1 MRKRFYRPSTV
12 DHEECA
18 RITKNLR
25 ETLNAVAAGTIDP
38 EEALEQARWLVLQAK
53 VPHRNPDMAFWGY
66 FEPDGMPHDAR
77 VEYIYTPTYIAV
89 SILANV
95 LMRLPS
101 RAMKIDCF
109 EEILKKGLKAAAGRN
124 FEGAGYEAVSGLL
137 DTLEI
142 FADGRMFDF
151 IDDYP
156 DIDPSFTRLL
166 LDSEAFIA
174 GKVREGKLSGGWG
187 EDCLQRAWA
196 VMGRIKRSR
205 EKTKVFVYGT
215 LMSGR
220 SNSFLM
226 EGSSFLGEASVRG
239 YSMYEPS
246 WYPGVRRD
254 PDGVVLGELYEVDK
268 ETMKRLNELEGEGSL
283 YELDYAAAVTDAGT
297 IHGAAVYVYL
307 HDVRPESHVPLEN
320 QPWRES

>member
-1 MRKRFYRPSTV
+1 V
-12 DHEECA
+12 
-18 RITKNLR
+18 
-25 ETLNAVAAGTIDP
+25 
-38 EEALEQARWLVLQAK
+38 QARWLVLQAK
-53 VPHRNPDMAFWGY
+53 VQTWNPDIAFWGY
-66 FEPDGMPHDAR
+66 FDPDGMPHDAR
-77 VEYIYTPTYIAV
+77 VEYIFTPTYIAV

-101 RAMKIDCF
+101 RAMKIDGF
-109 EEILKKGLKAAAGRN
+109 AEILKKGLNAATGRN
-124 FEGAGYEAVSGLL
+124 FEGAGYEAVSGLV
-137 DTLEI
+137 DALEI

-151 IDDYP
+151 IDTYP
-156 DIDPSFTRLL
+156 DIATSFTRLL

-174 GKVREGKLSGGWG
+174 LKVREGKLSLGWG

-196 VMGRIKRSR
+196 VMGRIRRSR
-205 EKTKVFVYGT
+205 TNTKVFVYGT

-226 EGSSFLGEASVRG
+226 EGSLFLGEASVRG

-254 PDGVVLGELYEVDK
+254 PNGVVLGELYEVDK
-268 ETMKRLNELEGEGSL
+268 ETLKRLNELEGEGSL
-283 YELDYAAAVTDAGT
+283 YELDYADAVTDSGT

-307 HDVRPESHVPLEN
+307 HDVRPESHVPLAN
-320 QPWRES
+320 QPWRER